1 MEGVSSLTALCEAAR
16 AQGADTLAL
25 TDTNGLYGA
34 IRFLEIAKETGLRPI
49 LGAELKIEPHYTR
62 YLHPARPRARQDELV
77 SPVAQAR
84 TSVAAKSGY
93 LLPSIATGHMSD
105 VGIDTPLSHRA
116 VLLVK
121 NPDGYSNLCRLL
133 SARHCDDAFDF
144 ISAVARYREGLI
156 ILSDDQ
162 DALMAWKKESPEDLY
177 VELTPGAMM
186 HQALAFSW
194 RAGLPP

>member
-1 MEGVSSLTALCEAAR
+1 TALCEAAR

-49 LGAELKIEPHYTR
+49 LGAELKE
-62 YLHPARPRARQDELV
+62 
-77 SPVAQAR
+77 S
-84 TSVAAKSGY
+84 
-93 LLPSIATGHMSD
+93 
-105 VGIDTPLSHRA
+105 VGIDAPLSHRA

-121 NPDGYSNLCRLL
+121 NPEGYSNLCRLL
-133 SARHCDDAFDF
+133 SARHCDDDFDF

-162 DALMAWKKESPEDLY
+162 DALMAWKRESPEDLY
-177 VELTPGAMM
+177 
-186 HQALAFSW
+186 
-194 RAGLPP
+194 

>member
-1 MEGVSSLTALCEAAR
+1 MTPSTPFVHLHVHSDYSPMEGVSSLTALCEAVR

-49 LGAELKIEPHYTR
+49 LGAELKIEAHYTR
-62 YLHPARPRARQDELV
+62 PP
-77 SPVAQAR
+77 QAR
-84 TSVAAKSGY
+84 RDAP
-93 LLPSIATGHMSD
+93 LPGHTRPLPRNGGE
-105 VGIDTPLSHRA
+105 GICSHRA
-116 VLLVK
+116 ILLVK

-133 SARHCDDAFDF
+133 SARHCDDDFDF
-144 ISAVARYREGLI
+144 IPAVARYREGLI

-162 DALMAWKKESPEDLY
+162 DALTAWKRESPEDLY

-186 HQALAFSW
+186 HHALAFSR
-194 RAGLPP
+194 RA